1 VAVDRRLDGKK
12 RKSRRGNPC
21 RESKHDHSVPASY
34 VNDRGILAQNGV
46 SRRKIL
52 YPSDLVVELVIL
64 EARLLLEWFSVHWEQ
79 TSLLSI

>member
-1 VAVDRRLDGKK
+1 MGKSGSLDVVI
-12 RKSRRGNPC
+12 RAGN
-21 RESKHDHSVPASY
+21 RTTITQSLAIY

-64 EARLLLEWFSVHWEQ
+64 EAPLLLEWFSVHWEQ